1 MSRRKGSKTME
12 FLAQVT
18 PDGDHMPR
26 YGMMQPFRE
35 ARVLRFGPFEFNL
48 ERRTLRKH
56 GVRVK
61 LQTQPFQIL
70 AALLEKPGTT
80 VTRDELRK
88 RLWPDNT
95 FVDFDHGLN
104 AAVAR
109 LRQALGDSVEHPRYI
124 ETVAK
129 FGYRFASKLEGES
142 EHLILRILEEDRTAR
157 SAQDMSR
164 AAARSLGPARRLTVG
179 RKKELAELRTAFE
192 SAATGR
198 GAVLCIAGE
207 AGIGKSTLLDDFSIR
222 LRGEGSVCYIAQ
234 GRCSERLA
242 GSEAYLPL
250 LEALECLVRGCDPV
264 ARLLKLVAPTWYVQ
278 IAPHCLTL
286 FPTRGCSL
294 TSRSPPRNV

>member
-1 MSRRKGSKTME
+1 M
-12 FLAQVT
+12 
-18 PDGDHMPR
+18 
-26 YGMMQPFRE
+26 
-35 ARVLRFGPFEFNL
+35 
-48 ERRTLRKH
+48 
-56 GVRVK
+56 RVK

-142 EHLILRILEEDRTAR
+142 GTFDPSHIGGRSHRAERTGYVASSGASRGPCPAADRGT
-157 SAQDMSR
+157 QK
-164 AAARSLGPARRLTVG
+164 GTPA
-179 RKKELAELRTAFE
+179 ESRTAFE

-234 GRCSERLA
+234 GRCSSASQVAKLTCRCWKLSNVWFA
-242 GSEAYLPL
+242 AVTRWRGS
-250 LEALECLVRGCDPV
+250 
-264 ARLLKLVAPTWYVQ
+264 
-278 IAPHCLTL
+278 
-286 FPTRGCSL
+286 
-294 TSRSPPRNV
+294 